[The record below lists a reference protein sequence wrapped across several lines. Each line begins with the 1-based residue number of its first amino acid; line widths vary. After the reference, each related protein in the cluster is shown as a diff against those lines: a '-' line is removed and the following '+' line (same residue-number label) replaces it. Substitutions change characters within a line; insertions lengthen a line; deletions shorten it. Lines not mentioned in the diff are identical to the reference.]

1 MTVSLPP
8 ELEALVAHKVE
19 DGTYGSE
26 AEVLSAALRLLE
38 KQDELRERR
47 IAELRAKAIAGL
59 ADLEA
64 GRVSELSADDI
75 KRIARE
81 RFLR

>member
-1 MTVSLPP
+1 MRRNRRLRSGIQPKERVWIKRDRNG
-8 ELEALVAHKVE
+8 AKV
-19 DGTYGSE
+19 G
-26 AEVLSAALRLLE
+26 
-38 KQDELRERR
+38 DEPQKIVERR

-59 ADLEA
+59 AVLEA